1 MEAHEQYENAYER
14 RHLDDEVEA
23 VAGIG
28 NMTYNGNIIDELE
41 EDSDDIFN
49 EKITDKIDALNLSER
64 KKSEV
69 LDQLLVSPDKLNAV
83 AAGLSEQGT
92 SAGTLLSKV
101 GSAMTNTNESG
112 KTAIQTTLI
121 DTCQGGGGASAT
133 RAFDSGLGG
142 SNEGQQRIDL
152 SNLIDD
158 EMSKPSQ

>member
-92 SAGTLLSKV
+92 SAGTMLSKV

-112 KTAIQTTLI
+112 KSTNQTTLI
-121 DTCQGGGGASAT
+121 DTCQGAGSAT

-142 SNEGQQRIDL
+142 SNDG
-152 SNLIDD
+152 
-158 EMSKPSQ
+158 